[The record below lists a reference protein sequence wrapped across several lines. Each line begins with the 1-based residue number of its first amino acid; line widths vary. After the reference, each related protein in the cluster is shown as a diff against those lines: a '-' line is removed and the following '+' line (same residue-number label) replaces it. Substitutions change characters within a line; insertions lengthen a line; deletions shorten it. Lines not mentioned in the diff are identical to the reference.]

1 VQAALLGGLVALFL
15 VGRWYDD
22 ALYGLALVFILGYP
36 GFFAYLLLTS
46 CGAGTPGLLPD
57 LSRVGS
63 PTAEEAGGLFGGD
76 GAVTS
81 PTLMTQLLLV
91 LVVGLLGVVAVIV
104 LTSDHDQLTQE
115 EEEEAVSDE
124 QPDPPEKAGPDVR
137 AIAEAAGRAADRIER
152 EGEFENEVYRAWA
165 EMTEPLSVDHPESST
180 AGEFAE
186 AAVAAGMARED
197 VDHLT
202 TLFAAVRYGG
212 AEPTPERERAAVET
226 LRRIEATYA
235 GEGDA

>member
-1 VQAALLGGLVALFL
+1 
-15 VGRWYDD
+15 
-22 ALYGLALVFILGYP
+22 
-36 GFFAYLLLTS
+36 
-46 CGAGTPGLLPD
+46 
-57 LSRVGS
+57 
-63 PTAEEAGGLFGGD
+63 
-76 GAVTS
+76 
-81 PTLMTQLLLV
+81 
-91 LVVGLLGVVAVIV
+91 
-104 LTSDHDQLTQE
+104 
-115 EEEEAVSDE
+115 
-124 QPDPPEKAGPDVR
+124 
-137 AIAEAAGRAADRIER
+137 
-152 EGEFENEVYRAWA
+152 
-165 EMTEPLSVDHPESST
+165 MTEPLSVDHPESST